1 MTDPLQTSA
10 DAAAREVDG
19 VHEPEPTLLGEQM
32 VQEIDAIFNKAKR
45 DVAIVYANAMKK
57 MLASIGGPR

>member
-1 MTDPLQTSA
+1 LTDPLQTAA

-32 VQEIDAIFNKAKR
+32 VQEIDAIFNKAKH
-45 DVAIVYANAMKK
+45 DVAIVYANAMKN
-57 MLASIGGPR
+57 LLTSIGGPR

>member
-10 DAAAREVDG
+10 DAAARGVDG
-19 VHEPEPTLLGEQM
+19 VPEPEPTLLGEQM